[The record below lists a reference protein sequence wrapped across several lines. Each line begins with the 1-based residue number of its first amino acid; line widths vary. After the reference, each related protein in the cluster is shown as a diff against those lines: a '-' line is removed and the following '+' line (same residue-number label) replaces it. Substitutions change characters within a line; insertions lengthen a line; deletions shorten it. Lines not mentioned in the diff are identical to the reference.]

1 MSSTDRPL
9 TGILVYRDA
18 RARLDELATEKTAEL
33 GRAVSLAEIIDELL
47 ETLCLTWRC

>member
-9 TGILVYRDA
+9 TGILVYQDA
-18 RARLDELATEKTAEL
+18 RVRLDELATSKTAEL

-47 ETLCLTWRC
+47 ETLCPICRC